1 MRHGLYAAL
10 LLVGLALPAAAAD
23 PGILTVA
30 GQGTVSAV
38 PDTVAINTGV
48 ISSAKTAREALAA
61 NSQTMTALFETLKK
75 LGVPDKAIRTTN
87 LNLSPQY
94 APAPS
99 GQMAFPGDRPVI
111 GYRVTNNVNVTLDN
125 PGRAGAVLDALVAAG
140 ANQAGGLSYTFHND
154 QGLLSQARTEAVKN
168 AVERAHTYAAAAGI
182 TLGPIH
188 AINDTGAISPFYG
201 AAAPAMMAPP
211 PPTPIG
217 VGEQTLRANVTISWE
232 IKP

>member
-1 MRHGLYAAL
+1 MRPVLYAAL
-10 LLVGLALPAAAAD
+10 LLTALPAAAD
-23 PGILTVA
+23 PALLTVA
-30 GQGTVSAV
+30 GQGTVSAT

-48 ISSAKTAREALAA
+48 ISTAKTAREALGA

-94 APAPS
+94 APAPN
-99 GQMAFPGDRPVI
+99 GQMAFPGDRPVV
-111 GYRVTNNVNVTLDN
+111 GYRVNNNVNVTLDN
-125 PGRAGAVLDALVAAG
+125 PSRAGAVLDALVAAG
-140 ANQAGGLSYTFHND
+140 ANQAGGLSYTFRND

-168 AVERAHTYAAAAGI
+168 AIERAHTYAAAAGI
-182 TLGPIH
+182 TLGAIH
-188 AINDTGAISPFYG
+188 AISDTGTISPFYG
-201 AAAPAMMAPP
+201 AAAPAMNFVP

-217 VGEQTLRANVTISWE
+217 AGEQTLRANVTISWE

>member
-1 MRHGLYAAL
+1 MRHGLHAAL
-10 LLVGLALPAAAAD
+10 LLGSLVLPAAAD
-23 PGILTVA
+23 PGLLTVA

-48 ISSAKTAREALAA
+48 ISTAKTAREALAA
-61 NSQTMTALFETLKK
+61 NSQTMTSLFDTLKK
-75 LGVPDKAIRTTN
+75 LGVPDKAVRTTN

-94 APAPS
+94 ASTVGNNFSLP
-99 GQMAFPGDRPVI
+99 QDRPVT

-125 PGRAGAVLDALVAAG
+125 PSRAGAVLDALVAAG

-168 AVERAHTYAAAAGI
+168 AIERAHVYAAAAGI

-201 AAAPAMMAPP
+201 AAAPAMNFAPP